1 MESSR
6 QRRNWA
12 IDAVLFVG
20 FMVCMFLDLTGIELH
35 QWLGVSLTLLAGY
48 HLSVHWRW
56 LVTVSR
62 KFLGRLSGEARLKY
76 LVDAG
81 LLVGFL
87 LTGTSGLVI
96 STWFDLRLSNYLVW
110 RDFHVIASVVTLSMV
125 VLKIGLHWR
134 WIMTVAAR
142 HLSANTASP
151 TSGRAPQTAPVAATI
166 GRREFLGLMGVVG
179 AAALFAGVNALAGAG
194 VGTAHVRAT
203 VKEMDRL
210 SSDSKT
216 RSAAGATSTGGS
228 VPSQKGSTSPTED
241 TSTSDPCVV
250 ECPKRC
256 SYPGRCRRYVDSDRS
271 GRCDLG
277 ECAA

>member
-6 QRRNWA
+6 QRRNWV

-20 FMVCMFLDLTGIELH
+20 FMVCMFLELTGIEMH

-48 HLSVHWRW
+48 HLLVHWRW
-56 LVTVSR
+56 VVTVGR
-62 KFLGRLSGEARLKY
+62 KFLGRLSGQTRLRY

-87 LTGTSGLVI
+87 LTGISGLVI
-96 STWFDLRLSNYLVW
+96 STWFDLRLSNYPVW
-110 RDFHVIASVVTLSMV
+110 SDLHVIASVVTLSMV
-125 VLKIGLHWR
+125 VLKVGLHWR

-151 TSGRAPQTAPVAATI
+151 TSGRAPQTALVAATI

-179 AAALFAGVNALAGAG
+179 VAALFAGVNALAGAG

-203 VKEMDRL
+203 VKEMD
-210 SSDSKT
+210 SGMQYFCFAKI
-216 RSAAGATSTGGS
+216 SAAGGRIDASLDFLAKAHGAGFRDFKRVEKDPDFAKVVLTEQYESLKAGVSTLAH
-228 VPSQKGSTSPTED
+228 SQPQ
-241 TSTSDPCVV
+241 
-250 ECPKRC
+250 
-256 SYPGRCRRYVDSDRS
+256 
-271 GRCDLG
+271 
-277 ECAA
+277 